1 MYPYNWVNL
10 LASDD
15 VFFLNYLKNQILI
28 QIPSIFIKKQ
38 AMDISSKQYLDKKSY
53 KSVQIFFILR
63 KFKLMHSIFL

>member
-28 QIPSIFIKKQ
+28 QIPSIFIKK
-38 AMDISSKQYLDKKSY
+38 IGNGY
-53 KSVQIFFILR
+53 I
-63 KFKLMHSIFL
+63 